1 MVDVSRLNLFK
12 SSPSPLASWIPSSI
26 SAPFTKDQI
35 GQIEQ
40 YCKLCVIQPSIPLPV
55 LPPDLVPWP
64 SLVYSTHSFSITPTW
79 IIYSRASD
87 HVTGVSNFFCSY
99 TPCTNHI
106 TVKIADGFLTRV
118 ARYDNIKALERI
130 VLKNAFHVP
139 SLRCNLIY
147 VSKLTMTVSVLLI
160 SCLLSCQFQDL
171 PSARMI
177 GSAKLHDGL
186 YFLEHS
192 PSSSRQYLVSSVE
205 SSPISHFQ
213 EIVLQHFRL
222 GHPSFSYL
230 AHLFLYYFKII
241 KISVY
246 FIVNSVNLLS
256 IFVSPFHLIH
266 THLSIFTNS

>member
-64 SLVYSTHSFSITPTW
+64 SL
-79 IIYSRASD
+79 
-87 HVTGVSNFFCSY
+87 
-99 TPCTNHI
+99 
-106 TVKIADGFLTRV
+106 
-118 ARYDNIKALERI
+118 
-130 VLKNAFHVP
+130 
-139 SLRCNLIY
+139 
-147 VSKLTMTVSVLLI
+147 
-160 SCLLSCQFQDL
+160 DL

-266 THLSIFTNS
+266 THLPIFTNS